1 MVITTLST
9 YDPSHLTV
17 VENYENIQQVWVWI
31 KKSIPPKDPSA
42 RLEGIYSGNMR
53 LEWRT
58 LEEAQA
64 FKEFSE
70 NIIPGVTKTIILEE
84 NE

>member
-1 MVITTLST
+1 MVIATLST

-17 VENYENIQQVWVWI
+17 AENREAIQQVWVWI
-31 KKSIPPKDPSA
+31 KKSIPPKDPAA
-42 RLEGIYSGNMR
+42 RLAGIYSGNMR
-53 LEWRT
+53 LEWLT

-70 NIIPGVTKTIILEE
+70 NIISGVVKTIILEE